1 MNFSLLQLQQH
12 DAAKAK
18 DRPDALW
25 WLWRQA
31 GQGRR
36 VGRICLSEAIRLR
49 KGMKWNRKS
58 IYGRRSA
65 AGSRAEKTTWRLN
78 PTAGMIA
85 LLACQ
90 FGIRYASVSALTM
103 FDLIQFSLYRPSSQ
117 QELPQG
123 ALYCKPKTLKSS
135 EREPLDQV
143 QNVAASCFLQLSDI
157 YNLTL
162 TSLSPKSHKTMAKK
176 QWIVSDTK
184 PENKHFCTI
193 LSKIVIWNPLWTSC
207 TYLYI
212 YLHH

>member
-1 MNFSLLQLQQH
+1 MTFSLLQLQQH

-90 FGIRYASVSALTM
+90 FGIWYASVSALTM
-103 FDLIQFSLYRPSSQ
+103 FNLIQFSLCSPSSQ

-135 EREPLDQV
+135 ERTINLCENQA

-162 TSLSPKSHKTMAKK
+162 TSLSAKSHKTMAMK

-193 LSKIVIWNPLWTSC
+193 LSKIIIHKPS
-207 TYLYI
+207 
-212 YLHH
+212 

>member
-1 MNFSLLQLQQH
+1 MPIITHFTILAWITHKHQTPLLQCFFTQNWWLNFPASVNVSAANWSWLTVKLILHPWPFPSFSCSSMTQQ
-12 DAAKAK
+12 KQ
-18 DRPDALW
+18 PDALW

-90 FGIRYASVSALTM
+90 FGIWYASVSALTM
-103 FDLIQFSLYRPSSQ
+103 FDLIQFSLCSPSSQ

-123 ALYCKPKTLKSS
+123 ALYCKPKILMKNRRV
-135 EREPLDQV
+135 RE
-143 QNVAASCFLQLSDI
+143 
-157 YNLTL
+157 
-162 TSLSPKSHKTMAKK
+162 K
-176 QWIVSDTK
+176 
-184 PENKHFCTI
+184 
-193 LSKIVIWNPLWTSC
+193 
-207 TYLYI
+207 
-212 YLHH
+212 